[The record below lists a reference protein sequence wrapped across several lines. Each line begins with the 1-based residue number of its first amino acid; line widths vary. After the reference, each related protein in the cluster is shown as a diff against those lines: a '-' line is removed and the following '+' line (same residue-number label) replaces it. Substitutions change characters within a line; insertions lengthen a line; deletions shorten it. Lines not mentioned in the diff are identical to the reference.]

1 MGAAAVYFIFQAVM
15 AAPLLKNYTWSLDHQ
30 DPGFRQMVRLAV
42 PTLISGSIVQVNTII
57 LTGFADQF
65 PGAATSLR
73 NAATTWQLPYGI
85 FVVAIGNVMLPS
97 LPATMPRWMKP
108 AAASC
113 LARACARP
121 CS

>member
-1 MGAAAVYFIFQAVM
+1 
-15 AAPLLKNYTWSLDHQ
+15 
-30 DPGFRQMVRLAV
+30 MVRLAV

-97 LPATMPRWMKP
+97 LARYH
-108 AAASC
+108 AAQDESSSSQ
-113 LARACARP
+113 LFGQSLRQAC
-121 CS
+121 S